1 MKCDLG
7 WEKILA
13 DNLISIKG
21 IDNGYTKNHFFEFS
35 NGEVSIRNL
44 VTDKIKHVHKYLPY
58 EFLNTVRKTILSS
71 ILERGVRVENCSI
84 RDMILERHPVSIF
97 PESKLK
103 SLQEKYFSI
112 PVEFV
117 SYYPKA
123 SENVE
128 KLEDDV
134 PLMLD
139 GNESLKRKR
148 VGRPSIE
155 REQKVTNKS

>member
-71 ILERGVRVENCSI
+71 ILERGVRVENCILDNGKLHLVGNSI
-84 RDMILERHPVSIF
+84 DSFQKEILGLRHRRKMKANMIW
-97 PESKLK
+97 
-103 SLQEKYFSI
+103 
-112 PVEFV
+112 
-117 SYYPKA
+117 
-123 SENVE
+123 
-128 KLEDDV
+128 
-134 PLMLD
+134 
-139 GNESLKRKR
+139 
-148 VGRPSIE
+148 
-155 REQKVTNKS
+155 